1 MRLYLKHRIH
11 FKTTNSGLGNSPKS
25 VKRSKKE
32 KDKKKKKKKKKT
44 PGRSENNPIEIIDS
58 STDEEEDP
66 ADIMATEEPE
76 LRAGLPVPPTP
87 HR

>member
-11 FKTTNSGLGNSPKS
+11 FKTTNSGLGNSPKH
-25 VKRSKKE
+25 VKRGKKE

-58 STDEEEDP
+58 SSEDWHSDPISRYHVPWDLRDRMHPSP
-66 ADIMATEEPE
+66 AA
-76 LRAGLPVPPTP
+76 
-87 HR
+87 